1 MQIEI
6 PKTIKVVKAKSNNN
20 YCNCYLNQKNYICSF
35 MNDTSLDNFTEF
47 LCRYKQK
54 YDMWP
59 QITDEREILR
69 LKKRTLNYDLIEI
82 FDKYLFI
89 EEFETG
95 YVIADCMTSGIGL
108 MGFTSF
114 EYDLFP
120 EKVEMRFT
128 AADLVP
134 SEDFRISKKNTINW
148 LNKLI

>member
-1 MQIEI
+1 
-6 PKTIKVVKAKSNNN
+6 
-20 YCNCYLNQKNYICSF
+20 
-35 MNDTSLDNFTEF
+35 
-47 LCRYKQK
+47 
-54 YDMWP
+54 MWP
-59 QITDEREILR
+59 QITDERELLR
-69 LKKRTLNYDLIEI
+69 LKKTSLNYDLVEI

-95 YVIADCMTSGIGL
+95 YVIADCITSGIGL
-108 MGFTSF
+108 MGFTAF
-114 EYDLFP
+114 EYDLLP